1 MGKARSKAQKRK
13 DRRFRARERTRSG
26 SDAPGGDSAAGV
38 DANPA
43 VRTPSR
49 SRSKTPPGRV
59 ARSPTPLPAARREN
73 RLAAAGKAEYSTKGK
88 VAFSDSQNTR
98 ITMDGAAPV
107 AAADAKVET
116 GKGGGKAGGLQGAPP
131 GQKGQTPKG
140 KGKGKGK
147 SKKGKGKGRKGGF
160 FQNWL
165 PKGKGKGKSPWKGKQ
180 QR

>member
-1 MGKARSKAQKRK
+1 
-13 DRRFRARERTRSG
+13 
-26 SDAPGGDSAAGV
+26 
-38 DANPA
+38 
-43 VRTPSR
+43 
-49 SRSKTPPGRV
+49 
-59 ARSPTPLPAARREN
+59 
-73 RLAAAGKAEYSTKGK
+73 
-88 VAFSDSQNTR
+88 
-98 ITMDGAAPV
+98 MDGAAPV